1 MDERP
6 YHVKPNLMRISCK
19 HGLADESLAW
29 SKSKVPFIVPE
40 LNDVFR
46 KKNEPPIFI
55 YKGMTLTLKL
65 LSRSNDST
73 KMPFLPSIRPSV
85 IEVRITH
92 KIPRGNLT
100 AAYANIL

>member
-1 MDERP
+1 
-6 YHVKPNLMRISCK
+6 
-19 HGLADESLAW
+19 
-29 SKSKVPFIVPE
+29 
-40 LNDVFR
+40 
-46 KKNEPPIFI
+46 
-55 YKGMTLTLKL
+55 MTLTLKL

>member
-1 MDERP
+1 M
-6 YHVKPNLMRISCK
+6 
-19 HGLADESLAW
+19 
-29 SKSKVPFIVPE
+29 PFIVPE

-73 KMPFLPSIRPSV
+73 KMPFLPSIRPPV
-85 IEVRITH
+85 IELRITH